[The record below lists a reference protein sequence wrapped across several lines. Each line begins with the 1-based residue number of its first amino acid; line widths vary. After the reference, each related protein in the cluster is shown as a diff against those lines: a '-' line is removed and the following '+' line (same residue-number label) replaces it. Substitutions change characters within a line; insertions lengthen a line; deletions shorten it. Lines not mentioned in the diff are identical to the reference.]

1 MIDPTF
7 LENFG
12 SGAGGGFLGVLLGWL
27 INKQQMKELRE
38 DVAAKASQ
46 REVDLLKQAT
56 DDLVRDKTCLAR
68 TEGIIRTMIERID
81 GVNDKLASRIDG
93 VTARID
99 NSSRRFDKLD
109 GKLDRVLDLMI
120 VPFEKRVERKE

>member
-27 INKQQMKELRE
+27 INKQQLKELRE
-38 DVAAKASQ
+38 DVSAKASQ
-46 REVDLLKQAT
+46 HEVDLLKQAT
-56 DDLVRDKTCLAR
+56 DGLVRDKTCLAR

-93 VTARID
+93 ATARID

-109 GKLDRVLDLMI
+109 GKIDRVLDLMI
-120 VPFEKRVERKE
+120 VPFEQRAVRKE

>member
-27 INKQQMKELRE
+27 INKQQLKELRE

-46 REVDLLKQAT
+46 HEVDLLKQAT
-56 DDLVRDKTCLAR
+56 DGLVRDKTCLAR

-99 NSSRRFDKLD
+99 NSSRRFDRLD
-109 GKLDRVLDLMI
+109 GKIDRVLDLMI
-120 VPFEKRVERKE
+120 VPFEKRAVRKE

>member
-1 MIDPTF
+1 MAMDPVF
-7 LENFG
+7 FESFG

-27 INKQQMKELRE
+27 LNKQQIKELRE
-38 DVAAKASQ
+38 DITAKASQ
-46 REVDLLKQAT
+46 HEVDLLKTYT
-56 DDLVRDKTCLAR
+56 DGLVRDKTCTAR
-68 TEGIIRTMIERID
+68 TEGLLRAMIERID

-109 GKLDRVLDLMI
+109 GKLDRVLDLMMI
-120 VPFEKRVERKE
+120 PFGDRKKPE